1 MMNPVKKSN
10 DKIIAKEAFAQLRG
24 GFRREGKTVV
34 LCHGVFDLVHY
45 GHIEHLR
52 EAKAQGDILVVS
64 VTAARFVNKGPGR
77 PYFSDQQR
85 LSFLSELDCVD
96 YVLLSEAVTV
106 HDIVRCVQPDIYVK
120 GQEYADAASDVT
132 GNIGPEQAIVEHYG
146 GRIYFTQGEVYSS
159 TKLLNNFFGALPEAV
174 VQVSRGLK
182 AKYGADVAT
191 QVRSLV
197 DGFQTCKV
205 LVVGD
210 IIIDDYV
217 FCKVQGLTTKDA
229 AMSTR
234 YDFKERYAGGALAIA
249 RHLANFAGEVT
260 LLSMMGPEQE
270 LADYIVETMPPVKCR
285 IVQEPHFVT
294 PVKKRYLKQHPIRQQ
309 YEKLF
314 SVNRLLDTE
323 GMRQVDYHNFYRN
336 LEEMLPQYDLVV
348 VCDYGH
354 GLLGPEAIRLL
365 EEHAKVLAVNCQA
378 NSSNYGLNVITK
390 YHRADAFVVD
400 ERELH
405 MAIGQ
410 SMEETEALLSHLA
423 TRLKSDYAWV
433 TLGAS
438 GALGLHAGE
447 AVELPAVTLH
457 VKDTV
462 GAGDAFYS
470 LAMLAAASKAP
481 IDLATLLANIAGAI
495 KTNVVGNARP
505 VEKVD
510 LLKFVATVLNV

>member
-1 MMNPVKKSN
+1 MDTSEH
-10 DKIIAKEAFAQLRG
+10 KIISKEAFANLREN
-24 GFRREGKTVV
+24 FRREGKTVV
-34 LCHGVFDLVHY
+34 LCHGVFDLLHY

-52 EAKAQGDILVVS
+52 EAKAQGDVLVVS

-77 PYFSDQQR
+77 PYFNDAQR

-120 GQEYADAASDVT
+120 GQEYANAASDVT
-132 GNIGPEQAIVEHYG
+132 GNIGPEQAIVEQYG

-174 VQVSRGLK
+174 VQMSRGLRE
-182 AKYGADVAT
+182 KYGADVAE
-191 QVRSLV
+191 QARRIV
-197 DGFQTCKV
+197 DDFAKLNV

-234 YDFKERYAGGALAIA
+234 YDFRERYTGGALAIA
-249 RHLANFAGEVT
+249 RHLANFAGHVT
-260 LLSMMGPEQE
+260 LLSMMGMEQE
-270 LADYIVETMPPVKCR
+270 IADDIVAVMPPVECR
-285 IVQEPHFVT
+285 IVQDEHFVT
-294 PVKKRYLKQHPIRQQ
+294 PVKRRYLKRHAIRQQ

-314 SVNRLLDTE
+314 SVNHLLDID
-323 GMRQVDYHNFYRN
+323 GMRQVDYRNFYRN

-354 GLLGPEAIRLL
+354 GLLTQQAIDML
-365 EEHAKVLAVNCQA
+365 EKHARFLAVNCQA

-390 YHRADAFVVD
+390 YHRADAFVLD

-405 MAIGQ
+405 MAVGQ
-410 SMEETEALLSHLA
+410 SMDEEETLLRRVA
-423 TRLKSDYAWV
+423 TRLGSSYAWV

-438 GALGLHAGE
+438 GALGIHDAE
-447 AVELPAVTLH
+447 AAELPAATIH

-470 LAMLAAASKAP
+470 LAMLAAATDAP
-481 IDLATLLANIAGAI
+481 VDLATLLANIAGAI

-510 LLKFVATVLNV
+510 LLKFLATVLNV

>member
-1 MMNPVKKSN
+1 MEHSSQ
-10 DKIIAKEAFAQLRG
+10 KIIRKEAFEKLRE
-24 GFRREGKTVV
+24 GFRRAGKTVV

-64 VTAARFVNKGPGR
+64 ITAARFVNKGPGR
-77 PYFSDQQR
+77 PYFNDQQR
-85 LSFLSELDCVD
+85 LSFLAELDCVD

-120 GQEYADAASDVT
+120 GQEYADAARDVT
-132 GNIGPEQAIVEHYG
+132 GNIGPEQQIVEQYG

-174 VQVSRGLK
+174 VQMSRGLRE
-182 AKYGADVAT
+182 KYGADVAT
-191 QVRSLV
+191 KARDIV
-197 DGFQTCKV
+197 DSFQELSV

-234 YDFKERYAGGALAIA
+234 FDFQERYAGGSLAIA
-249 RHLANFAGEVT
+249 RHLANFAGHVT
-260 LLSMMGPEQE
+260 LLAMMGPEQDI
-270 LADYIVETMPPVKCR
+270 ADYIVETMPPVECR
-285 IVQEPHFVT
+285 IVQDSHFVT
-294 PVKKRYLKQHPIRQQ
+294 PVKKRFLKQHAIRQQ

-314 SVNRLLDTE
+314 SVNRLLDIE
-323 GMRQVDYHNFYRN
+323 GMRSVNYQNFYRN
-336 LEEMLPQYDLVV
+336 LEELLPQYDLVV
-348 VCDYGH
+348 ICDYGH
-354 GLLGPEAIRLL
+354 GLLTRQAIDAL
-365 EEHAKVLAVNCQA
+365 EGKAKFLAVNCQA

-390 YHRADAFVVD
+390 YHRADAFVLD

-405 MAIGQ
+405 MAVGQ
-410 SMEETEALLSHLA
+410 SMDETETLLRRVA
-423 TRLKSDYAWV
+423 TGLGSGYAWV

-438 GALGLHAGE
+438 GALGIHGAE
-447 AVELPAVTLH
+447 AAELPAATLH

-470 LAMLAAASKAP
+470 LAMLAAAANAP
-481 IDLATLLANIAGAI
+481 VDLATLFANIAGAI

-510 LLKFVATVLNV
+510 LLKFLATVLNV